1 MKRIDVFEGYYDP
14 DCGWEFDM
22 PVVMINPVLRES
34 FSNNTGGIIDLVERF
49 QDSVALFIAN
59 PDVNRLPEDDE
70 ISLRDKKRLKRM
82 FQRAKKR
89 HESGNRGEK
98 GARYWKLVVEWD
110 SDIDKVGE
118 QRTLEQI
125 GF

>member
-34 FSNNTGGIIDLVERF
+34 FSNNTGGIVNLVEEF
-49 QDSVALFIAN
+49 QDSLSLFTEN
-59 PDVNRLPEDDE
+59 PSVNRLPEDDE
-70 ISLRDKKRLKRM
+70 ISLGDRKRLQRI

-98 GARYWKLVVEWD
+98 GARYWKLVIEWD